1 MNLERIT
8 NLLIILQQGKQK
20 TEMCGIIPNLV
31 RTCGFFLC
39 RHHSIPTG
47 VLDSPWQASL
57 WLERGGTSR
66 QIHSQFAEGAHLE
79 HIQISACKDMKAS
92 SFSKTFFYCVMQ
104 DLDEAMKKS
113 TARWKIV
120 VGHHTMRSV
129 SEHGDTEELLK
140 LLLPVLKVTFQKLFS
155 QKKKSEATAVNWFQ
169 FSKRSIITLL
179 LWKNSHRSGQW
190 CRLLHQWAR
199 SLPGT
204 H

>member
-1 MNLERIT
+1 MWTTKNALSFSVLGNHDYRGNALAQLSPVLRKIDDRFICMRSFIVNTGTKKNAIHLNLERIT

-79 HIQISACKDMKAS
+79 HIQISACKATYE
-92 SFSKTFFYCVMQ
+92 SKLVF
-104 DLDEAMKKS
+104 
-113 TARWKIV
+113 
-120 VGHHTMRSV
+120 
-129 SEHGDTEELLK
+129 
-140 LLLPVLKVTFQKLFS
+140 
-155 QKKKSEATAVNWFQ
+155 
-169 FSKRSIITLL
+169 
-179 LWKNSHRSGQW
+179 
-190 CRLLHQWAR
+190 
-199 SLPGT
+199 
-204 H
+204 